1 MKVVVWFFIF
11 FRLNKSLT
19 GVRKVG
25 RDPPTPRNKTFWGE
39 DYLHFFTLIE
49 KKSVVVKFTIFFSQD
64 FWKIS
69 RPKGKKSFEQKNG
82 RSFFGV
88 PPSRLPMVSCL
99 EEIIRGSS
107 GDVRFA
113 TARSRIE
120 LKAGK
125 RSKKQVNMLSGKNRA
140 PWPGHYQAR
149 PLSWKLFAGRTRIG
163 VDKNR

>member
-82 RSFFGV
+82 LSFFGV

-125 RSKKQVNMLSGKNRA
+125 RSKKQVNTLSGKKMA
-140 PWPGHYQAR
+140 LGGTF
-149 PLSWKLFAGRTRIG
+149 K
-163 VDKNR
+163 